1 MATSSSVHDSCLS
14 SLRQEEAVL
23 SFAELISFPAQPPL
37 AGECFLPVPDPIPI
51 NVALV
56 NFAYMGNPLTDM
68 GWDDSF
74 G

>member
-1 MATSSSVHDSCLS
+1 MTFVFLRP
-14 SLRQEEAVL
+14 RQEEAALV
-23 SFAELISFPAQPPL
+23 AELIFFPLQPPL
-37 AGECFLPVPDPIPI
+37 AGECFLPVPGPIPI
-51 NVALV
+51 NVILV